1 MVGGGCLVAPRG
13 KVDEVSILSDS
24 AVLVAMDQKR
34 IVIDPFDRAR
44 LGSNSYDV
52 ALGPRLLVYETEEPI
67 LRPDGRVFFPGAPT
81 ILDVR
86 KQNPTMTVDIPESG
100 IVLHPGQ
107 LYLGSTIE
115 RTESH
120 DFVPVLC
127 GKSSLGRL
135 GLSVHVTAG
144 FGDVGFCGAWTLELM
159 VVRPLR
165 IYAGMPVAQIAWHT
179 VEGLVLRPYGFKPG
193 AKYANQ
199 SADPVASEMW
209 RNFDGLK
216 PDEWR
221 PTPSR
226 DLPPFKLKPDERSQ
240 RWRDAEALC
249 GPGYCPPDAL
259 KIIEEEQAAY
269 DAKLSAVNLDGVGR
283 P

>member
-1 MVGGGCLVAPRG
+1 M
-13 KVDEVSILSDS
+13 SILSDS
-24 AVLVAMDQKR
+24 AVLAAMDQKR
-34 IVIDPFDRAR
+34 IVVEPFDRAR

-67 LRPDGRVFFPGAPT
+67 LRPDGRVFFPGTPT
-81 ILDVR
+81 VLDVR
-86 KQNPTMTVDIPESG
+86 QRNPTLAIDIPESG

-107 LYLGSTIE
+107 LYLGSTVE
-115 RTESH
+115 RTESRG
-120 DFVPVLC
+120 FVPVLC

-135 GLSVHVTAG
+135 GLTAHVTAG
-144 FGDVGFCGAWTLELM
+144 FGDESFCGYWTLELT

-165 IYAGMPVAQIAWHT
+165 IYAGMLVAQIAWNT
-179 VEGLVLRPYGFKPG
+179 VEGLVLRPYGSKPG

-216 PDEWR
+216 PDERR

-226 DLPPFKLKPDERSQ
+226 DLPPFKLEPDERSQ
-240 RWRDAEALC
+240 RWRDAEARC
-249 GPGYCPPDAL
+249 SAGHCPPDAL

-269 DAKLSAVNLDGVGR
+269 DAKLSAANLDGVGR